1 MGAAVLLVAIAGA
14 SGCAPGSMHDTGTF
28 EQQIIGG
35 ETAEPGEF
43 PATGALV
50 RGLRFTCT
58 ATLIAPDV
66 VVTAAHCLGGDGW
79 GDFGFTLEEDLTK
92 DVSNVV
98 PAMITHQYPDFRD
111 SESFPEMARK
121 NDVGVVILEE
131 PILGVPIERLDSDD
145 DPIDLATGTELQLC
159 GYGRDS
165 WSIAKTA
172 GRKRDAD
179 VVVDLA
185 NYWELQTLESGPQP
199 CRGDSGGPVFAE
211 TPYGRRLVG
220 IVSRAIGD
228 SHKCDSGAIY
238 TRVAQYSDW
247 IREAAQDREEGCAVG
262 SRTGS
267 SAATWSIALLAVVL
281 AHRRRRR

>member
-1 MGAAVLLVAIAGA
+1 MAAVLLVAIAGA
-14 SGCAPGSMHDTGTF
+14 TGCAPGSMDDTGTF

-50 RGLRFTCT
+50 RGMRFRCT

-66 VVTAAHCLGGDGW
+66 IVTAGHCLGGDGW
-79 GDFGFTLEEDLTK
+79 GDFGFTLEDDLTRS
-92 DVSNVV
+92 VSNVV
-98 PAMITHQYPDFRD
+98 PALITHQHPDFRD
-111 SESFPEMARK
+111 SGDHSQMGRK

-131 PILGVPIERLDSDD
+131 PILGVPVERLDGDD

-159 GYGRDS
+159 GYGRES
-165 WSIAKTA
+165 WSIAATA

-179 VVVDLA
+179 VFVDVA
-185 NYWELQTLESGPQP
+185 NHFELQTLESGPQP

-211 TPYGRRLVG
+211 TQYGRRLVG
-220 IVSRAIGD
+220 VVSRAIGD
-228 SHKCDSGAIY
+228 SRKCDSGAIY
-238 TRVAQYSDW
+238 TRVAQYADW

-262 SRTGS
+262 ARTGS
-267 SAATWSIALLAVVL
+267 AATTWTIALLAVLL

>member
-1 MGAAVLLVAIAGA
+1 MLLVGIAGA
-14 SGCAPGSMHDTGTF
+14 SGCAPGSMDDTGTF

-50 RGLRFTCT
+50 RGLRFLCT

-79 GDFGFTLEEDLTK
+79 GDFGFTLEENLTEA
-92 DVSNVV
+92 VTNVV
-98 PAMITHQYPDFRD
+98 PAMITHQHPDFHASGNYTR
-111 SESFPEMARK
+111 MGRK

-131 PILGVPIERLDSDD
+131 PILDVPIERLDGEE
-145 DPIDLATGTELQLC
+145 DPVDLASGTELQLC
-159 GYGRDS
+159 GYGRGS
-165 WSIAKTA
+165 WAIPGTA
-172 GRKRDAD
+172 GTKRDAQ
-179 VVVDLA
+179 VLVDQA
-185 NYWELQTLESGPQP
+185 NSWELQTIEADPQP

-211 TPYGRRLVG
+211 TRYGRRMVG

-228 SHKCDSGAIY
+228 SRQCDTGAIY

-247 IREAAQDREEGCAVG
+247 IREAADDRDGCAVG
-262 SRTGS
+262 PRRGS
-267 SAATWSIALLAVVL
+267 AAATWSIVLVAVALS
-281 AHRRRRR
+281 RRRRR

>member
-1 MGAAVLLVAIAGA
+1 MD
-14 SGCAPGSMHDTGTF
+14 DTGTF

-50 RGLRFTCT
+50 RGLRFLCT

-79 GDFGFTLEEDLTK
+79 GDFGFTLEENLTEG
-92 DVSNVV
+92 VTNVV
-98 PAMITHQYPDFRD
+98 PALITHRHPDFHKSGNFTRIG
-111 SESFPEMARK
+111 RK

-131 PILGVPIERLDSDD
+131 PILGVPIERLDGDD
-145 DPIDLATGTELQLC
+145 DPVDLASGTELQLC
-159 GYGRDS
+159 GYGRES
-165 WSIAKTA
+165 WAIAATA

-179 VVVDLA
+179 VLVDLA
-185 NYWELQTLESGPQP
+185 NNWELQTIEEDPQP

-211 TPYGRRLVG
+211 TLYGRRLVG

-228 SHKCDSGAIY
+228 SRQCDSGAIY

-247 IREAAQDREEGCAVG
+247 IREAADDRDDGCAVG
-262 SRTGS
+262 ERTGS
-267 SAATWSIALLAVVL
+267 AAAAWPIAFLAIVL
-281 AHRRRRR
+281 SRRRRRR

>member
-1 MGAAVLLVAIAGA
+1 MAAVLLVGIAGA
-14 SGCAPGSMHDTGTF
+14 TGCAPGSMDDTGTF
-28 EQQIIGG
+28 EQEIIGG
-35 ETAEPGEF
+35 ETAEPGEY

-79 GDFGFTLEEDLTK
+79 GDFGFTLEIDLTK
-92 DVSNVV
+92 DVTNVV
-98 PAMITHQYPDFRD
+98 PAMITHQYPDFRE
-111 SESFPEMARK
+111 SEVFPGMGKK
-121 NDVGVVILEE
+121 NDIGVVILEE
-131 PILGVPIERLDSDD
+131 PILGVPIERIDGDD
-145 DPIDLATGTELQLC
+145 DPIDLSTGTELQLC

-185 NYWELQTLESGPQP
+185 NHWELQTLESGPQP

-211 TPYGRRLVG
+211 TQYGRRLVG

-262 SRTGS
+262 SRSGS
-267 SAATWSIALLAVVL
+267 SAATWSIGLLAFLL
-281 AHRRRRR
+281 ARRRRRR